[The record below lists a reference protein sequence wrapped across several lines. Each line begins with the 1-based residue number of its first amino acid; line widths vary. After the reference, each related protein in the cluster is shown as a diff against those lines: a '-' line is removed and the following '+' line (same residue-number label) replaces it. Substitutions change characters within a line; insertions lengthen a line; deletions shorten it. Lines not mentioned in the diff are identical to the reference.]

1 MADPN
6 VCTVSHVIDLYRC
19 YPGTDVTFHTRV
31 CVDESVSGFMLRV
44 SIPEGMMPGDTRA
57 PGGAVP
63 QVGLGTGTRYL
74 VWNVDLSSEGG
85 LTRAPDGVYEYQ
97 ICARIEPTQRDLVL
111 QSRATVAQR
120 SGDET
125 FSVGETVATAVS
137 AKGRYI
143 KNLPAFYYRDDF
155 MGRFLMLFE
164 SFWKPIETQIAHIY
178 AYFDP
183 KMTPSRFLPWLASW
197 LGLLLDERLSEAQQ
211 RRLLLSAT
219 SLLRRRGTKPALQ
232 EYLEI
237 YTGGE
242 AQIREHRASN
252 FKLGPEARLGPG
264 IALGTQN
271 RPHSFSVLLRVPPV
285 SSAGRD
291 SERAHLELER
301 RRMVESLIEAEK
313 PAHTTFTLQIEKT
326 AP

>member
-1 MADPN
+1 M
-6 VCTVSHVIDLYRC
+6 YRC
-19 YPGTDVTFHTRV
+19 YPGDDVTFYTRI
-31 CVDESVSGFMLRV
+31 CADESMSGFVLRV
-44 SIPEGMMPGDTRA
+44 SMPEGLTPGDTRA

-74 VWNVDLSSEGG
+74 VWNVDLSPEGG
-85 LTRAPDGVYEYQ
+85 LTRAPDGMYEYQ
-97 ICARIEPTQRDLVL
+97 IVARVEPTHRDLIL
-111 QSRATVAQR
+111 QSRATVTQR
-120 SGDET
+120 SGEEA
-125 FSVGETVATAVS
+125 FSAGETVAIAVS

-164 SFWKPIETQIAHIY
+164 SFWDPIETQIAHIY

-197 LGLLLDERLSEAQQ
+197 LGLLLDERLPEVQQ

-219 SLLRRRGTKPALQ
+219 WLLRRRGTKPALKR
-232 EYLEI
+232 YLEI
-237 YTGGE
+237 YTDGE

-264 IALGTQN
+264 IALGTEN
-271 RPHSFSVLLRVPPV
+271 RPHSFSVLLRVPPI
-285 SSAGRD
+285 STSGRE

-301 RRMVESLIEAEK
+301 RLMIESIIESEK
-313 PAHTTFTLQIEKT
+313 PAHTTFTLQIEQI
-326 AP
+326 AS